1 MTFPSINLPYS
12 LLKIHSGN
20 ISRSNKPDGFI
31 IFLERYF
38 SIDLD
43 YILYQDKLYKFNQ
56 KPSDFLF
63 SKLFKRILV
72 LIFIL
77 FF

>member
-20 ISRSNKPDGFI
+20 ISRSNKSDGFI

-43 YILYQDKLYKFNQ
+43 TCLLLNLKKDLIL
-56 KPSDFLF
+56 
-63 SKLFKRILV
+63 KLFYE
-72 LIFIL
+72 
-77 FF
+77 